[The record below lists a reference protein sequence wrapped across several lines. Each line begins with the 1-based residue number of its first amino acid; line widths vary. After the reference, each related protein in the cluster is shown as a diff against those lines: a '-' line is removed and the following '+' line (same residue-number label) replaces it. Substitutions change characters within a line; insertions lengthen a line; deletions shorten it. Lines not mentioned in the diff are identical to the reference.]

1 MLRYT
6 GMYHGAL
13 RYIPVYLR
21 DDSSD
26 HTSAPR
32 EAPPL
37 LTLGDSGTQP
47 PAGTITSSQST
58 SDILSAL
65 QEEVRKLSLLSLASL
80 QSQSIASGAPTTDGS
95 VSNVGSQPA
104 LALPGPLE
112 PAASVPGPPSSSS
125 SGSKTSPPPSPP
137 ASDLA
142 DSESRLDV
150 IVWTLEGDTL
160 WLTRSGIITTS
171 PGSTSP
177 PKYRLPTSSSPG
189 KEDNVLERVW
199 ATLSHIGL
207 DIRDLAAQGPVRT
220 PLRLEG
226 LDQGEAFAL
235 CVKKDQ
241 AESARRTA
249 ESRVGPR
256 HRRYPAYVWANIPPT
271 TLESEMEE
279 YEEFGRMVWA
289 ALSGSE
295 EYIFRSLSKEQA
307 PASARKDSEPA
318 SKPSQEVRFAGPS
331 ELDKEHPPGM
341 MTIPNMSQ
349 RPGWADLM
357 GEVDARTVHTES
369 KTVSDC
375 IKLVKELPWYPA
387 QETLLSAQEDISAL
401 PAFTEALTYLVQRGI
416 VSFALHR
423 PSSYKLG
430 ATILTMPELLKEVAI
445 QRLQKRSLTFLRQG
459 GLMKDEEAWASRYHA
474 LPPFLAD
481 VARSVLDETALMG
494 LAGMV
499 SRMTQRREERRS
511 WNTSQRRTPA
521 RLNAVQ
527 ESEDEGEEP
536 HSADLR
542 AQDAVTGASSLTR
555 PPRKCFV
562 CGAENHLWRDCPH
575 EERKRQWVADAP
587 NRLAQRRVKN
597 EAQVAALEAD
607 MEELEDEAEALEAF
621 QAGEASAASPAETS
635 SAESEEED
643 PRQ

>member
-1 MLRYT
+1 MPKSGEGGRAGEIISNIADSLSRELIDPDIAEQSLTRSGGVFRYSNSPPR
-6 GMYHGAL
+6 GRRPMEEAPRRGAL
-13 RYIPVYLR
+13 FGGSPEPATPSVPAEVRVSFADPVETPIGHPPRDRAQSQDRQSCAESAPARIRAPPAASGRFYTVRSASTGDPELAPPRLSRAARRRQRISQTSQSTSIPVTFR
-21 DDSSD
+21 SPDNSSD

-58 SDILSAL
+58 SDILAAL

-112 PAASVPGPPSSSS
+112 PAASDPDPPSSSS

-177 PKYRLPTSSSPG
+177 SKYRLPTSSSPG

-256 HRRYPAYVWANIPPT
+256 HRRYHAYVWANIPPT

-318 SKPSQEVRFAGPS
+318 SKPSQEVRAPPDAPTAPVRPTVTAWARPAGGVPPAANPNVPTGHGSPS
-331 ELDKEHPPGM
+331 LQHAAVDDDDPAAFPF
-341 MTIPNMSQ
+341 
-349 RPGWADLM
+349 RPLIDRAEPEPMPDTS
-357 GEVDARTVHTES
+357 VDTAWPALRTV
-369 KTVSDC
+369 
-375 IKLVKELPWYPA
+375 PW
-387 QETLLSAQEDISAL
+387 
-401 PAFTEALTYLVQRGI
+401 V
-416 VSFALHR
+416 
-423 PSSYKLG
+423 
-430 ATILTMPELLKEVAI
+430 
-445 QRLQKRSLTFLRQG
+445 
-459 GLMKDEEAWASRYHA
+459 
-474 LPPFLAD
+474 PPFQG
-481 VARSVLDETALMG
+481 SSTA
-494 LAGMV
+494 
-499 SRMTQRREERRS
+499 S
-511 WNTSQRRTPA
+511 W
-521 RLNAVQ
+521 
-527 ESEDEGEEP
+527 
-536 HSADLR
+536 
-542 AQDAVTGASSLTR
+542 
-555 PPRKCFV
+555 
-562 CGAENHLWRDCPH
+562 
-575 EERKRQWVADAP
+575 
-587 NRLAQRRVKN
+587 
-597 EAQVAALEAD
+597 
-607 MEELEDEAEALEAF
+607 
-621 QAGEASAASPAETS
+621 SAAKQ
-635 SAESEEED
+635 D
-643 PRQ
+643 